1 MDTKELKLIP
11 VILMNN
17 IPLPGIYKQQI
28 IGIVKEASIAAVH
41 YGINYTH
48 SYIIIALK
56 NIHISEGG
64 SASEAEDILYGGV
77 LCKIINTSNNPKLD
91 SVLKKYNKK
100 NFNNENDS
108 IANDD
113 TNKKNFK
120 VLIDIQSRVR
130 FKDLQS
136 LPYEY
141 SDESNNFIFSKMEID
156 KTKRF
161 YLTELKNKY
170 DLEKQE
176 LSVLKDIF
184 GDYYNEIT
192 EDSKNNYR
200 IESDYEV
207 NSNTTNKNL
216 EVKMDE
222 LMNKFKSYSEVY
234 GNSVIYDTAIEEAS
248 YGNRLDIIASQ
259 FTLSPTELF
268 YLLIKFSIID
278 RVNILNQI
286 IDKDILKAQLTKN
299 IDNIVRDNIDKTQR
313 IYLLNEKQKVITKEL
328 ETLTG
333 ESSDVDALDAKVEKL
348 NVKEEVRKKLKTEIK
363 RLKIMNQT
371 SSDASV
377 IRNYLDWVL
386 EMPFGIHSKV
396 RKDFAGVF
404 KSLNEEHYG
413 MEKVKE
419 RILEYLAVDVRG
431 GNLPKSA
438 LLLVGPPGVGKTS
451 LTRKVAQALGRKF
464 VRLSLGGVRD
474 EADIRGHRRTYL
486 GSMPGKI
493 MQTIR
498 DAGTA
503 NPVILLD
510 EIDKIGHDFR
520 GDPAAALLEVLDKEQ
535 NKDFL
540 DHYLDIP
547 FDLSKVLFICTANGF
562 EGISKP
568 LLDRVEIIMLSSYS
582 DDEKIKIAKDYMIPR
597 QLKEHGLKKEEIEI
611 DENVIKNVI
620 VNYTREAGVRG
631 LEEQISMLMR
641 KSLLKILNEKKEIPI
656 LINDNNLSDYL
667 GLPKYLRYEKAAND
681 IYGVVNGLAW
691 SQSGGEVLKIEC
703 VAIEEDVIE
712 ETLPKQ
718 KSLGILEEDIINEDS
733 KEDKK
738 IPQSSSGS
746 IRFTGALGD
755 VMKESV
761 QAAFSYLRASRKKF
775 GVPSKS
781 YTNAEIHVHF
791 PEGATPKDGPS
802 AGITIFC
809 ALVSLLL
816 KKPVRKHLAMTGEI
830 TLSGKILPIGGL
842 KEKLLAAK
850 RNDIKYIL
858 IPAQNKRELSE
869 IPEDLRQ
876 GLNIKM
882 IDEAY
887 EAIDFIFDYSEDLK
901 EVV

>member
-313 IYLLNEKQKVITKEL
+313 IYLLNEKQKVIT
-328 ETLTG
+328 
-333 ESSDVDALDAKVEKL
+333 
-348 NVKEEVRKKLKTEIK
+348 R
-363 RLKIMNQT
+363 
-371 SSDASV
+371 
-377 IRNYLDWVL
+377 
-386 EMPFGIHSKV
+386 
-396 RKDFAGVF
+396 
-404 KSLNEEHYG
+404 
-413 MEKVKE
+413 
-419 RILEYLAVDVRG
+419 RG
-431 GNLPKSA
+431 S
-438 LLLVGPPGVGKTS
+438 
-451 LTRKVAQALGRKF
+451 
-464 VRLSLGGVRD
+464 
-474 EADIRGHRRTYL
+474 
-486 GSMPGKI
+486 
-493 MQTIR
+493 
-498 DAGTA
+498 
-503 NPVILLD
+503 
-510 EIDKIGHDFR
+510 
-520 GDPAAALLEVLDKEQ
+520 
-535 NKDFL
+535 
-540 DHYLDIP
+540 
-547 FDLSKVLFICTANGF
+547 
-562 EGISKP
+562 
-568 LLDRVEIIMLSSYS
+568 
-582 DDEKIKIAKDYMIPR
+582 
-597 QLKEHGLKKEEIEI
+597 
-611 DENVIKNVI
+611 
-620 VNYTREAGVRG
+620 
-631 LEEQISMLMR
+631 
-641 KSLLKILNEKKEIPI
+641 
-656 LINDNNLSDYL
+656 
-667 GLPKYLRYEKAAND
+667 
-681 IYGVVNGLAW
+681 
-691 SQSGGEVLKIEC
+691 
-703 VAIEEDVIE
+703 
-712 ETLPKQ
+712 
-718 KSLGILEEDIINEDS
+718 
-733 KEDKK
+733 
-738 IPQSSSGS
+738 
-746 IRFTGALGD
+746 
-755 VMKESV
+755 
-761 QAAFSYLRASRKKF
+761 
-775 GVPSKS
+775 
-781 YTNAEIHVHF
+781 
-791 PEGATPKDGPS
+791 
-802 AGITIFC
+802 
-809 ALVSLLL
+809 
-816 KKPVRKHLAMTGEI
+816 
-830 TLSGKILPIGGL
+830 
-842 KEKLLAAK
+842 
-850 RNDIKYIL
+850 
-858 IPAQNKRELSE
+858 
-869 IPEDLRQ
+869 
-876 GLNIKM
+876 
-882 IDEAY
+882 
-887 EAIDFIFDYSEDLK
+887 
-901 EVV
+901 

>member
-419 RILEYLAVDVRG
+419 RILEYLAVDFRG